1 MRVFNVLKLR
11 SRRFV
16 YAIGTRPELYAWAA
30 KRGGVIVYDGPA
42 TVQQR
47 RQHGSRCW
55 RLTLV
60 VRTR

>member
-1 MRVFNVLKLR
+1 MRVFNTLKLPA
-11 SRRFV
+11 RRLV
-16 YAIGTRPELYAWAA
+16 YALGGRSELYAWAA
-30 KRGGVIVYDGPA
+30 TI
-42 TVQQR
+42 QQR

>member
-1 MRVFNVLKLR
+1 MRVFNTLKLPA
-11 SRRFV
+11 RRLV
-16 YAIGTRPELYAWAA
+16 YALGTLPELYAWAA
-30 KRGGVIVYDGPA
+30 KRGGDIVYVGPA
-42 TVQQR
+42 TIQQR